1 MKFCSFRTFLLLLS
15 HCQQKTDE
23 TFSGK
28 KTKKLFQQK
37 HTKSLN
43 ISVLI
48 NPQQKWQQTK
58 PAMIFLPNPSPIF
71 VWGFKHFSGDANI
84 SLFFGGWSLT
94 LELLRFRRVASFNPL
109 PHPKKHA
116 ADGSRN
122 PVNSP
127 VEGNAS
133 FILSFFDKVSTKH
146 PRWLFSRISEPSR
159 SSSSNYRRW
168 IGDY

>member
-1 MKFCSFRTFLLLLS
+1 MRRFQEKKQRNSFNKNIPNLWTSLFLSTPNKNDNKQNQPWFFCQILLQSLFEDSNIFR
-15 HCQQKTDE
+15 
-23 TFSGK
+23 
-28 KTKKLFQQK
+28 
-37 HTKSLN
+37 
-43 ISVLI
+43 
-48 NPQQKWQQTK
+48 
-58 PAMIFLPNPSPIF
+58 
-71 VWGFKHFSGDANI
+71 GDANI
-84 SLFFGGWSLT
+84 SLFFWGWSLT